1 MNNTKIFLTGTARG
15 GTQIVAK
22 MLSAN
27 ENVNIATG
35 PLLEI
40 LRLQRN
46 LVLNKFDNKKYS
58 LSSTSK
64 LPFQDYYYS
73 DESIKI
79 LDLVMNLSAN
89 VKLSKNIW
97 KKHLNI
103 VKKRTSIENQ
113 DLVKHIN
120 KIYNPNF
127 TKLISNCFEV
137 LKTTRNLRKN
147 KIIGILDWW
156 IIEMFLPLAK
166 SIKNSKFIVIIRDP
180 RASIASH
187 TKKKYKGSVANSL
200 SFIRC
205 WRKMIAFTI
214 YYKSLK
220 IFKNRLCVVTH
231 EDLLENPKKIC
242 KKLCNFLNVKFES
255 EMLNTANYLD
265 YSTGKIW
272 QGNSSFENKTFGFK
286 KKRANRWRKELSYSE
301 IRAIEFIAH
310 HELKLLNYK
319 LYKNNSFSELKNGL
333 SLLINDDQKKR
344 KWKTS
349 TKKTEFNY
357 GVEFFRNYIFNVNS
371 VEKDENLLR
380 RLFLF
385 KEVYKK
391 IRGKKIIFR
400 SGV

>member
-27 ENVNIATG
+27 SNINIATG

-46 LVLNKFDNKKYS
+46 LILDKFDNKKYP
-58 LSSTSK
+58 LHFTSK

-103 VKKRTSIENQ
+103 IKKRTSIEKQ
-113 DLVKHIN
+113 DLVKHLN
-120 KIYNPNF
+120 KIYNTNF

-137 LKTTRNLRKN
+137 LKATRNLEKK

-166 SIKNSKFIVIIRDP
+166 SFKNSKFIVIIRDP

-187 TKKKYKGSVANSL
+187 TKKKYKGSIANSL

-205 WRKMIAFTI
+205 WRKMIALTI

-231 EDLLENPKKIC
+231 EDLVENPKKIC
-242 KKLCNFLNVKFES
+242 KKLCNFLKVKFES

-272 QGNSSFENKTFGFK
+272 KGNSSFENKTFGFK
-286 KKRANRWRKELSYSE
+286 KKRTIRWRKKLSYSE
-301 IRAIEFIAH
+301 IRAIEFIAY

-319 LYKNNSFSELKNGL
+319 LYKNDNFSELKNGL
-333 SLLINDDQKKR
+333 SLLINDDQRKR

-357 GVEFFRNYIFNVNS
+357 GVEFFRNYIFDVNS
-371 VEKDENLLR
+371 VAKNENLLR

-385 KEVYKK
+385 REVYKK
-391 IRGKKIIFR
+391 IRKEKIIFR
-400 SGV
+400 TN

>member
-1 MNNTKIFLTGTARG
+1 MNNTKVFLTGTARG
-15 GTQIVAK
+15 GTNIIAK

-27 ENVNIATG
+27 KNINIASG

-58 LSSTSK
+58 LSSISK

-73 DESIKI
+73 DKSIKI
-79 LDLVMNLSAN
+79 LDSVISLSAN

-103 VKKRTSIENQ
+103 IKKRLSIENQ

-120 KIYNPNF
+120 KIYNPDF
-127 TKLISNCFEV
+127 AKLINNCFEII
-137 LKTTRNLRKN
+137 KNIRNLRKH
-147 KIIGILDWW
+147 KVVGILDSW

-187 TKKKYKGSVANSL
+187 TKKKYKASIANSL

-214 YYKSLK
+214 YYKSLS
-220 IFKNRLCVVTH
+220 IFKNRLLVVKH
-231 EDLLENPKKIC
+231 EDLLENPKKVC
-242 KKLCNFLNVKFES
+242 KKLCKFLNVKFES
-255 EMLNTANYLD
+255 EMLDTSNYLD

-272 QGNSSFENKTFGFK
+272 QGNSSFEKGTFGFK
-286 KKRANRWRKELSYSE
+286 KKRANRWRKKLSYSE

-319 LYKNNSFSELKNGL
+319 LYKNDSFPELKNGL

-344 KWKTS
+344 KWKIN

-371 VEKDENLLR
+371 VQKDENLLR

-391 IRGKKIIFR
+391 IQEKKIIFR
-400 SGV
+400 SSV

>member
-1 MNNTKIFLTGTARG
+1 MNNSKIFLTGTARG
-15 GTQIVAK
+15 GTTIVAK
-22 MLSAN
+22 MLSAHKDI
-27 ENVNIATG
+27 NVASG

-46 LVLNKFDNKKYS
+46 LILNKFDKKKYAFNF
-58 LSSTSK
+58 TSK

-73 DESIKI
+73 DEAIKI
-79 LDLVMNLSAN
+79 LDMVMNSSAN
-89 VKLSKNIW
+89 SKLPKNIW
-97 KKHLNI
+97 KKNLNLI
-103 VKKRTSIENQ
+103 KQRTSRENE
-113 DLVKHIN
+113 DITRYLD

-127 TKLISNCFEV
+127 AKLINNLLEV
-137 LKTTRNLRKN
+137 IKKTRSLEKK
-147 KIIGILDWW
+147 KIIGALDSW

-187 TKKKYKGSVANSL
+187 TKKKYKGSIANSL

-220 IFKNRLCVVTH
+220 IFKNRLCVITH
-231 EDLLENPKKIC
+231 EDLLKNPKKIC

-255 EMLNTANYLD
+255 DMMNTSKYLD

-286 KKRANRWRKELSYSE
+286 TKRAYRWRKKLSYSE
-301 IRAIEFIAH
+301 IRAVEFIAH

-319 LYKNNSFSELKNGL
+319 LYKKNSFSELKNGL

-349 TKKTEFNY
+349 TKKAEFNY
-357 GVEFFRNYIFNVNS
+357 GVEFFRNHIFNVDA
-371 VEKDENLLR
+371 VKKDENLLR

-391 IRGKKIIFR
+391 IQEKKIIFR
-400 SGV
+400 SN

>member
-27 ENVNIATG
+27 NNINIATG

-46 LVLNKFDNKKYS
+46 LILNKFDNKKYP
-58 LSSTSK
+58 LNFTSK

-103 VKKRTSIENQ
+103 IKKRTSIENQ
-113 DLVKHIN
+113 DLVKHLN

-127 TKLISNCFEV
+127 AKLISNCFEV
-137 LKTTRNLRKN
+137 LKATRNLEKK

-187 TKKKYKGSVANSL
+187 TKKKYKGSLANSL

-205 WRKMIAFTI
+205 WRKMIALTI

-231 EDLLENPKKIC
+231 EDLVENPKKIC

-255 EMLNTANYLD
+255 GMLNTANYLD

-272 QGNSSFENKTFGFK
+272 EGNSSFENKTFGFK
-286 KKRANRWRKELSYSE
+286 NKRTIRWRKKLSYSE
-301 IRAIEFIAH
+301 IRAIEFIAY

-319 LYKNNSFSELKNGL
+319 LYKNDSFSELKNGL
-333 SLLINDDQKKR
+333 SLLINDDQRKR

-357 GVEFFRNYIFNVNS
+357 GVEFFRNYIFDVNS
-371 VEKDENLLR
+371 VEKNENLLR

-391 IRGKKIIFR
+391 IRKEKIIFR
-400 SGV
+400 SN

>member
-97 KKHLNI
+97 TKHLNI

-137 LKTTRNLRKN
+137 LKTTRNLKKN

-286 KKRANRWRKELSYSE
+286 KKRANRWRKKLSYSE
-301 IRAIEFIAH
+301 IRAIEFIAY

-391 IRGKKIIFR
+391 IREKKIIFR
-400 SGV
+400 LGV